1 MRQAST
7 MDRARAEAIGI
18 EALSFLGAE
27 EKRLHGFLAASGL
40 TSDSV
45 RNAAASS
52 GFFAGVLDYIVA
64 DEELLLGFARET
76 DRKPETVVAARSVLS
91 PPAWFD

>member
-1 MRQAST
+1 

-27 EKRLHGFLAASGL
+27 EERLHGFLAASGL
-40 TSDSV
+40 GADSV
-45 RNAAASS
+45 RQAAASP

-64 DEELLLGFARET
+64 DEDLLLDFARET
-76 DRKPETVVAARSVLS
+76 NRKPETIVAARSVLS
-91 PPAWFD
+91 PPEWLE